1 MRSGLSASKYIR
13 NNKRTCFVL
22 IIALALTF
30 MAMYIVNYLLKV
42 TEESFKPPLLELPK
56 HVTYA
61 DLTPQALGID
71 PADYTAEDGS
81 LSRDYP
87 RIPGAY
93 GREAG
98 GRQTSLRGR
107 GDPLRQ

>member
-13 NNKRTCFVL
+13 NNKRTCSVL

-71 PADYTAEDGS
+71 PAD
-81 LSRDYP
+81 
-87 RIPGAY
+87 
-93 GREAG
+93 
-98 GRQTSLRGR
+98 
-107 GDPLRQ
+107 